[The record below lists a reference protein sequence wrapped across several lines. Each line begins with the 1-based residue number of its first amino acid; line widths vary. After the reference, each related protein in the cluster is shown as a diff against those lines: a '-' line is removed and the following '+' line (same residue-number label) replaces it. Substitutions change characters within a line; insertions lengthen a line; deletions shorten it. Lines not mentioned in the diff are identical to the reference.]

1 MNNISSI
8 VNYLNSSVDT
18 DFNLKI
24 ANLIIDNLDKSCYDI
39 TNNELVFKL
48 PIYNY
53 KLLSNIK
60 HIIETDTNHINK
72 IYNNSPCLTI
82 IIPKD
87 TITTQT
93 DIDYINNDNFGD
105 LYLFS

>member
-18 DFNLKI
+18 DFNIKI
-24 ANLIIDNLDKSCYDI
+24 ANLVISTLDENSYEI
-39 TNNELVFKL
+39 TNDELVFKL
-48 PIYNY
+48 PIYNC
-53 KLLSNIK
+53 KLLTNIK
-60 HIIETDTNHINK
+60 TIIESDTNYINK

-82 IIPKD
+82 IIPKNS
-87 TITTQT
+87 ITSQS
-93 DIDYINNDNFGD
+93 DIDYINADTFGD